1 MNSSNQR
8 EFFFPYAL
16 PKSKWV
22 DAAEVTTWEAWREAV
37 LWCWENRPVQSMQK
51 NGDQSTFRH
60 YCEKEYGLRV
70 HAPHVSR
77 WLNRDTDAPMDLPP
91 DFVSAFESFT
101 GWHGLTQFF
110 NRKAKTTCLEEMQA
124 RLAA

>member
-1 MNSSNQR
+1 MQQR
-8 EFFFPYAL
+8 EIFIPYSMGK
-16 PKSKWV
+16 PKWV
-22 DAAEVTTWEAWREAV
+22 GDHEVAQWTCWRDAV
-37 LWCWENRPVQSMQK
+37 LWCWDARPNKSLK
-51 NGDQSTFRH
+51 RNGDQATFRDF
-60 YCEKEYGLRV
+60 CEKHYGLET
-70 HAPHVSR
+70 HGSHVSR

>member
-1 MNSSNQR
+1 MNSPNQR
-8 EFFFPYAL
+8 AFFFPHSL
-16 PKSKWV
+16 PKAKWV
-22 DAAEVTTWEAWREAV
+22 EGAEVATWGTWRDAV
-37 LWCWENRPVQSMQK
+37 LWCWENRPIQSK
-51 NGDQSTFRH
+51 KRNGDQSTFRH
-60 YCEKEYGLRV
+60 YCESVYGLNV

-77 WLNRDTDAPMDLPP
+77 WLNRDTNAPMDLPLDLVGP
-91 DFVSAFESFT
+91 FESFT